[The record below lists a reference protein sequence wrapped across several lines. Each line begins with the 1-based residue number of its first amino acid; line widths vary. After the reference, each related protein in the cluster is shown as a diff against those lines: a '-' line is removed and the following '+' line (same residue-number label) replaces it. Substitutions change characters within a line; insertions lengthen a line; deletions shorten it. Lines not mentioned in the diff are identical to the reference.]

1 MMPRR
6 RISIRFALA
15 GVALAL
21 FVALAGL
28 AGWLL
33 PEVRPAAAHTATVSA
48 VSITTTP
55 ASGDSYYTGED
66 ITVRVTFNTHINGI
80 SNGQVRIVI
89 GSNTRTVSSNTNF
102 PNSSSVDFT
111 YRVVAGDQDTDGIT
125 VATNAL
131 SGTFRHQD
139 GGSSSS
145 ALNRTLPNT
154 LSTAQAAH
162 KVNVPVDY
170 DTDDDNL
177 IDITTLAQLNA
188 IRHDLDGNGDPASG
202 AGTTAYNTAFPH
214 RVTSATGRMGCAAT
228 CAGYELMVDLDFDTD
243 DDDDVDSNDDYPNWS
258 PLGTYTSTF
267 QGNGHTISNLTISSS
282 TPSGKLGLFSELG
295 SGGTI
300 SAVGMINPSVSGS
313 GDSQESGAL
322 AGKNSGTINA
332 AFTSGGSVASSGT
345 SSTLTGGLVGWN
357 SGTIRASYSTT
368 AVSRSRGGGF
378 TSGLVGTNFN
388 GTIIASYAAGSVTG
402 TDGRHCLAHSS
413 TATNSY
419 YDSTLC
425 THGSGVGTGQT
436 TTALQSPT
444 AYGTGAS
451 IYANWNINVDGD
463 TSTGA
468 MTTGADDPWHFGAN
482 NQYPILQYDRD
493 AAGIDWQRNP
503 SLARKD
509 YDANNNN
516 LIDVTTLAQ
525 LDAIRYDGDG
535 DGAVTGAARFNYAA
549 AFPGLTAGMGCPDGC
564 IGYELRA
571 SLDFDTDTAG
581 DRTDDDYY
589 NAGAG
594 WTPIG
599 TGTARFTGTFRGNG
613 HTLSNLHINAPAATL
628 QVGLFGVINGPVSG
642 VGLPN
647 ASVTGAHNELFA
659 GVLVGEVHPQGSVTA
674 SWATGSVTSSS
685 ATSHVKR
692 IGGLVGNNVGAVRA
706 SYADVSV
713 TADAAATTI
722 YAGGLVGN
730 TGTPDVPGAGAV
742 EASYATG
749 AVSGGTSAASYVG
762 GLAGGLSGTPSITA
776 SYATGTVTAA
786 GGNIGGLVGNVP
798 SGATI
803 IESYWDSITSGID
816 DDADTDAP
824 EGKKTYELRDPT
836 TYGASSTP
844 ELYGREN
851 WNRDFDNLDGDNHF
865 YTGIDDPWDFGSS
878 TQYPVLHY
886 GVLNANT
893 AAQFAR
899 QPSISTDSSLTAL
912 AVGAPFALSPAFA
925 AGTTEYT
932 AALPSS
938 NPGAITVTAT
948 PATGAVRSISAQAS
962 PADAITDDA
971 DTVAP
976 GHQVALFGP
985 TMVITVTVTAPD
997 GSTTDY
1003 TITIEN
1009 VPNNNYDSDGDGLI
1023 EVTTLAHLNAIRYD
1037 LNGDGAADS
1046 ATNQATYAAAF
1057 PYPAGGAV
1065 CPTTCTGYE
1074 LMADLDFDT
1083 DGTPGVGSGD
1093 AYPTWT
1099 PIGTTGAPYTATFR
1113 GNNYVID
1120 QLTIRSTANEVAV
1133 QAGLFGAASGAIES
1147 VALTGVD
1154 ITGRYTGASNSP
1166 QNAYEVGALVGYL
1179 DGSVRSSSAAGA
1191 IGITVPSD
1199 PLVRG
1204 KHYAR
1209 VGGLVGRAGDGTT
1222 ITASYSTVA
1231 VTVNSATLS
1240 TILDNVG
1247 GLVGRLEGSS
1257 GSPSTLAAAYAH
1269 GTVAATGGAGLVG
1282 HVTGN
1287 VTVSATYAYASVTGT
1302 SNSATRGLINT
1313 FDGGAT
1319 ISNSYWDTDAT
1330 GYFDDNGDDAPEG
1343 VNRSDLRSPTTYGTT
1358 GIYSG
1363 WNVDVG
1369 GTSANDDP
1377 WSFGTNAQYPI
1388 LQYGYDARGIQRQR
1402 SPGATAVN
1410 YDTNDNNL
1418 IDVNSLAKLNA
1429 MRYDLD
1435 GDGLSSAGAG
1445 AVTYAAAFPGVS
1457 TAMGCPD
1464 GCAGYELRA
1473 NLNFNTGMAVRTDD
1487 AYYNGGAGWTPIRN
1501 YNSTFQGNGHTIAN
1515 LHVNASPGLH
1525 HVGLFGPSAAIV
1537 SGLGLPSVSITGA
1550 SNGLRAGALIGTLWA
1565 GGSVT
1570 ASWATG
1576 SVTST
1581 NTDGNEKFVGGL
1593 VGRDFAPIRASYA
1606 DVTVAA
1612 STATTATKVNAGGLV
1627 GKLPYGSIT
1636 ASYATGAVTGG
1647 YGADSYAGGLA
1658 GQLESGTEPAITA
1671 SYATGTVTA
1680 GAGAN
1685 TGGLAGNA
1693 PADATITDSYW
1704 DTQTSS
1710 IADTD
1715 PSTSAGAGQTTA
1727 NLQTPTAYV
1736 SGIYSAWNVDVDN
1749 ADADDDFATG
1759 NDDPWD
1765 FGPDDKYPALKYG
1778 VLSTDTTAQFNRQP
1792 TIGALSGLT
1801 LTGLTLS
1808 PPFDTETLAYTATLP
1823 DGATNATV
1831 TIDAMPA
1838 SGATPSYSTV
1848 AGGASP
1854 VTTDADGDT
1863 TGHQVILRGATTTI
1877 TIIVTPQRGTIRSY
1891 VVTITVPE
1899 NDYDTDDDGLIDVT
1913 TLAQLDAIRYD
1924 LNGDGGVD
1932 SASGTLAYASAYLY
1946 PAAGMGCQLTD
1957 HDSDSN
1963 TPDQATCTGYELLA
1977 DLDFDTDGD
1986 NDVADPPYD
1995 NWTPIGTD
2003 STPYS
2008 GTFQGNGHIISNLN
2022 VNTGADVAT
2031 VGLFGVASGAISAVG
2046 LPNASVAGARDST
2059 AIGALAGTLRSTGTV
2074 TSGWATGSVTSSS
2087 TGSAL
2092 KSVGGL
2098 VGYNAGAV
2106 RASYA
2111 DVTVTAANTAP
2122 TVHAGG
2128 LAGYLFGGTVT
2139 ASYATGAVAGGATSA
2154 SHTGGLAGVMNNS
2167 SSASITASYAT
2178 GAVTSGALANTGG
2191 LVATRPASATVT
2203 ISYWDTQT
2211 SGISTGIG
2219 SGRTTSALKTP
2230 TAYGTSG
2237 IYSDWNVDVDADTST
2252 GDSSGLD
2259 DPWYFGTAN
2268 EYPILQYGR
2277 DAVSIDRQRGSTAED
2292 YANGNNLID
2301 VATLAQLDA
2310 IRYDLNGDGVTATGA
2325 DAAKYAAAFPG
2336 LSRGMDCP
2344 ATCAGYE
2351 LTASLDFDTTD
2362 DDDVAD
2368 APYANW
2374 TPIGTYTSTF
2384 DGNGHTIANLTINAA
2399 ATVADIGL
2407 FNALGSDGVISGV
2420 GLPDASITG
2429 AAGILDAGALVGEN
2443 EGTITASWATGSVTS
2458 GSTAAAGFKRLGGLA
2473 GFASG
2478 AVRASYADVSVTADS
2493 TAAQY
2498 VIAGGLVGRL
2508 NGGAVTASYAMGD
2521 VSGGTG
2527 ATAYLGGLAGGL
2539 LTTLGTPTITASYAT
2554 GTVTGGT
2561 GVNAGGL
2568 AGNPSDGTVT
2578 DSYWDTDT
2586 SGITGAGGQTTSGLQ
2601 TPTAYDS
2608 SIYAN
2613 WNVDVDGNAGTGDAD
2628 GNDDPWHFGYDV
2640 QYPVLKYDGLDVL
2653 TQGRDTILFSIAEV
2667 EIDEGAS
2674 ADYTVRLG
2682 GQPNAAV
2689 TVTIASDNT
2698 DVTIDDG
2705 DGVFGSDET
2714 LNFSTTNWNT
2724 AQPVTV
2730 KAARD
2735 DDLADGTA
2743 TLTHTAAG
2751 MNSGFDGV
2759 TAALPVAIE
2768 DTVTPTINLTRGGTE
2783 ITELSINEAGTPS
2796 VTYDVALSDQPL
2808 QDVTVTITV
2817 PSAPI
2822 DYTDAV
2828 QINKAGGTFGSSQTL
2843 TFTPTNYNTT
2853 QPVTIRT
2860 RIDSDDDNESIALGH
2875 AAADATSGMVSGYA
2889 DISATL
2895 TVKVTD
2901 KDTPNIQLSAAS
2913 LTVDEDDADG
2923 ESYTVRLT
2931 TSPSADVT
2939 VTVTAPA
2946 GLTIA
2951 GPDDPTAFTTSET
2964 LTFDAS
2970 NWDASTTTIM
2980 VKAVGDDDLTDET
2993 GLTITHVAASADSN
3007 YNTLSQSLPATIRDD
3022 DIGAITLSPTAI
3034 AVTEGDT
3041 AGATYT
3047 VRLSNQP
3054 SDTVTVSIS
3063 NDATKTTVTPTA
3075 LSFNAS
3081 TWNRPQRVTVKAV
3094 ADAADLA
3101 NATDTLT
3108 HTPSATGGYQASAAE
3123 DLTVTVQDTT
3133 APGISLN
3140 KNGLNI
3146 EVGNSDTYEVELDAT
3161 PATTTAVAITLASGN
3176 TAVTVNPN
3184 TLNFTAANV
3193 PQMVTVTY
3201 ANADG
3206 EHDATEL
3213 VHTPSIRGIASE
3225 VTTLPVLLREA
3236 GGATTSPVLIA
3247 PPLRGNTAEYT
3258 IATKTLTIIG
3268 AADIPEGITVRTV
3281 QGVNADL
3288 TITFSAA
3295 TTTIP
3300 RTRTGYTLDGDTL
3313 VDINP
3318 VPPPPGGLRI
3328 CLPLPQGGGST
3339 APQLMRYDGS
3349 SWQTVPSTVQ
3359 NGKVCGTVTDFSPFI
3374 TGRPIATTGG
3384 GPTTGGPTDGGNGN
3398 GNTGGTPET
3407 GSGNGGGG
3415 GGTPAPRPTPTP
3427 APRPTPAPT
3436 PTPTATPAP
3445 QPTPTPAPT
3454 PTPTPAP
3461 PAVAPT
3467 APPPT
3472 AAPPTQSPPV
3482 AAIVP
3487 QPAVIGDITFS
3498 INNPLPGSALM
3509 VEFPVTNPGAVTAEY
3524 QLTLEIAGEVVQ
3536 RQTLTIPPGQTQN
3549 LQLPIVA
3556 PDARSEVTV
3565 RVDGQSQI
3573 AILTPAMAAP
3583 TPAAGGETVVTTPAV
3598 EPARGGAPWL
3608 IIGIIAVIAL
3618 AIIGGGIA
3626 LLRRRRG

>member
-1 MMPRR
+1 
-6 RISIRFALA
+6 
-15 GVALAL
+15 
-21 FVALAGL
+21 
-28 AGWLL
+28 
-33 PEVRPAAAHTATVSA
+33 
-48 VSITTTP
+48 
-55 ASGDSYYTGED
+55 
-66 ITVRVTFNTHINGI
+66 
-80 SNGQVRIVI
+80 
-89 GSNTRTVSSNTNF
+89 
-102 PNSSSVDFT
+102 
-111 YRVVAGDQDTDGIT
+111 
-125 VATNAL
+125 
-131 SGTFRHQD
+131 
-139 GGSSSS
+139 
-145 ALNRTLPNT
+145 
-154 LSTAQAAH
+154 
-162 KVNVPVDY
+162 
-170 DTDDDNL
+170 
-177 IDITTLAQLNA
+177 
-188 IRHDLDGNGDPASG
+188 
-202 AGTTAYNTAFPH
+202 
-214 RVTSATGRMGCAAT
+214 MG
-228 CAGYELMVDLDFDTD
+228 
-243 DDDDVDSNDDYPNWS
+243 
-258 PLGTYTSTF
+258 
-267 QGNGHTISNLTISSS
+267 
-282 TPSGKLGLFSELG
+282 FS
-295 SGGTI
+295 
-300 SAVGMINPSVSGS
+300 
-313 GDSQESGAL
+313 
-322 AGKNSGTINA
+322 
-332 AFTSGGSVASSGT
+332 
-345 SSTLTGGLVGWN
+345 
-357 SGTIRASYSTT
+357 
-368 AVSRSRGGGF
+368 
-378 TSGLVGTNFN
+378 
-388 GTIIASYAAGSVTG
+388 
-402 TDGRHCLAHSS
+402 
-413 TATNSY
+413 
-419 YDSTLC
+419 
-425 THGSGVGTGQT
+425 
-436 TTALQSPT
+436 
-444 AYGTGAS
+444 YGT
-451 IYANWNINVDGD
+451 
-463 TSTGA
+463 
-468 MTTGADDPWHFGAN
+468 
-482 NQYPILQYDRD
+482 
-493 AAGIDWQRNP
+493 
-503 SLARKD
+503 
-509 YDANNNN
+509 
-516 LIDVTTLAQ
+516 
-525 LDAIRYDGDG
+525 
-535 DGAVTGAARFNYAA
+535 
-549 AFPGLTAGMGCPDGC
+549 
-564 IGYELRA
+564 
-571 SLDFDTDTAG
+571 
-581 DRTDDDYY
+581 
-589 NAGAG
+589 
-594 WTPIG
+594 
-599 TGTARFTGTFRGNG
+599 
-613 HTLSNLHINAPAATL
+613 
-628 QVGLFGVINGPVSG
+628 
-642 VGLPN
+642 
-647 ASVTGAHNELFA
+647 
-659 GVLVGEVHPQGSVTA
+659 
-674 SWATGSVTSSS
+674 
-685 ATSHVKR
+685 
-692 IGGLVGNNVGAVRA
+692 VRA

-713 TADAAATTI
+713 TASDAATQVR
-722 YAGGLVGN
+722 AGGLVGSI
-730 TGTPDVPGAGAV
+730 GTIVATGAGTV
-742 EASYATG
+742 TASYATG

-762 GLAGGLSGTPSITA
+762 GLVGQLPTSGTPTITA
-776 SYATGTVTAA
+776 SYATGTATSTASSVNA
-786 GGNIGGLVGNVP
+786 GGLAGN
-798 SGATI
+798 
-803 IESYWDSITSGID
+803 
-816 DDADTDAP
+816 
-824 EGKKTYELRDPT
+824 
-836 TYGASSTP
+836 
-844 ELYGREN
+844 N
-851 WNRDFDNLDGDNHF
+851 
-865 YTGIDDPWDFGSS
+865 
-878 TQYPVLHY
+878 
-886 GVLNANT
+886 
-893 AAQFAR
+893 
-899 QPSISTDSSLTAL
+899 
-912 AVGAPFALSPAFA
+912 
-925 AGTTEYT
+925 
-932 AALPSS
+932 
-938 NPGAITVTAT
+938 
-948 PATGAVRSISAQAS
+948 
-962 PADAITDDA
+962 PADATIA
-971 DTVAP
+971 D
-976 GHQVALFGP
+976 
-985 TMVITVTVTAPD
+985 
-997 GSTTDY
+997 
-1003 TITIEN
+1003 
-1009 VPNNNYDSDGDGLI
+1009 
-1023 EVTTLAHLNAIRYD
+1023 
-1037 LNGDGAADS
+1037 
-1046 ATNQATYAAAF
+1046 
-1057 PYPAGGAV
+1057 
-1065 CPTTCTGYE
+1065 
-1074 LMADLDFDT
+1074 
-1083 DGTPGVGSGD
+1083 
-1093 AYPTWT
+1093 
-1099 PIGTTGAPYTATFR
+1099 
-1113 GNNYVID
+1113 
-1120 QLTIRSTANEVAV
+1120 
-1133 QAGLFGAASGAIES
+1133 
-1147 VALTGVD
+1147 
-1154 ITGRYTGASNSP
+1154 
-1166 QNAYEVGALVGYL
+1166 
-1179 DGSVRSSSAAGA
+1179 
-1191 IGITVPSD
+1191 
-1199 PLVRG
+1199 
-1204 KHYAR
+1204 
-1209 VGGLVGRAGDGTT
+1209 
-1222 ITASYSTVA
+1222 
-1231 VTVNSATLS
+1231 
-1240 TILDNVG
+1240 
-1247 GLVGRLEGSS
+1247 
-1257 GSPSTLAAAYAH
+1257 
-1269 GTVAATGGAGLVG
+1269 
-1282 HVTGN
+1282 
-1287 VTVSATYAYASVTGT
+1287 
-1302 SNSATRGLINT
+1302 
-1313 FDGGAT
+1313 
-1319 ISNSYWDTDAT
+1319 SYWDTDT
-1330 GYFDDNGDDAPEG
+1330 
-1343 VNRSDLRSPTTYGTT
+1343 S
-1358 GIYSG
+1358 GI
-1363 WNVDVG
+1363 
-1369 GTSANDDP
+1369 
-1377 WSFGTNAQYPI
+1377 
-1388 LQYGYDARGIQRQR
+1388 
-1402 SPGATAVN
+1402 
-1410 YDTNDNNL
+1410 
-1418 IDVNSLAKLNA
+1418 
-1429 MRYDLD
+1429 
-1435 GDGLSSAGAG
+1435 
-1445 AVTYAAAFPGVS
+1445 
-1457 TAMGCPD
+1457 
-1464 GCAGYELRA
+1464 
-1473 NLNFNTGMAVRTDD
+1473 
-1487 AYYNGGAGWTPIRN
+1487 
-1501 YNSTFQGNGHTIAN
+1501 
-1515 LHVNASPGLH
+1515 
-1525 HVGLFGPSAAIV
+1525 
-1537 SGLGLPSVSITGA
+1537 
-1550 SNGLRAGALIGTLWA
+1550 
-1565 GGSVT
+1565 
-1570 ASWATG
+1570 
-1576 SVTST
+1576 
-1581 NTDGNEKFVGGL
+1581 
-1593 VGRDFAPIRASYA
+1593 
-1606 DVTVAA
+1606 
-1612 STATTATKVNAGGLV
+1612 
-1627 GKLPYGSIT
+1627 
-1636 ASYATGAVTGG
+1636 
-1647 YGADSYAGGLA
+1647 
-1658 GQLESGTEPAITA
+1658 
-1671 SYATGTVTA
+1671 
-1680 GAGAN
+1680 
-1685 TGGLAGNA
+1685 
-1693 PADATITDSYW
+1693 ADA
-1704 DTQTSS
+1704 
-1710 IADTD
+1710 D

-1727 NLQTPTAYV
+1727 NLQTPTAYG
-1736 SGIYSAWNVDVDN
+1736 SGIYSAWDVDVDN
-1749 ADADDDFATG
+1749 ADADDDFTTG

-1765 FGPDDKYPALKYG
+1765 FGADDKYPALQYG

-1792 TIGALSGLT
+1792 TIGTLSGLT
-1801 LTGLTLS
+1801 LNGAMLTT
-1808 PPFDTETLAYTATLP
+1808 PFDPETLAYTATLP
-1823 DGATNATV
+1823 PGATNATV
-1831 TIDAMPA
+1831 TIAATPA
-1838 SGATPSYSTV
+1838 GGATASYRTV

-1854 VTTDADGDT
+1854 VTADADGDT

-1877 TIIVTPQRGTIRSY
+1877 TVIVTPQRGTERNY
-1891 VVTITVPE
+1891 VVTIAVPE
-1899 NDYDTDDDGLIDVT
+1899 EDYDADDDGLIDVT
-1913 TLAQLDAIRYD
+1913 TLEQLDAIRYD

-1986 NDVADPPYD
+1986 DDVADPPYD

-2003 STPYS
+2003 GTPYS

-2031 VGLFGVASGAISAVG
+2031 VGLFGTASGAISGVG

-2059 AIGALAGTLRSTGTV
+2059 AIGALAGTLQSTGTV

-2154 SHTGGLAGVMNNS
+2154 SHTGGLAGAMSNS
-2167 SSASITASYAT
+2167 SSSSITASYAT

-2219 SGRTTSALKTP
+2219 SGRTTSALQTP

-2259 DPWYFGTAN
+2259 DPWYFGTAS

-2277 DAVSIDRQRGSTAED
+2277 DAVAIDRQRGSTAVN

-2310 IRYDLNGDGVTATGA
+2310 IRYDLNGDGVSATGA

-2351 LTASLDFDTTD
+2351 LTANLDFDTDD

-2384 DGNGHTIANLTINAA
+2384 DGNNHTIANLTINAA

-2443 EGTITASWATGSVTS
+2443 EGTITASWATGSVTA

-2493 TAAQY
+2493 TAAQF

-2527 ATAYLGGLAGGL
+2527 GGAYLGGLAGGL

-2568 AGNPSDGTVT
+2568 AGNPSGGTVT

-2601 TPTAYDS
+2601 TPTAYGS
-2608 SIYAN
+2608 GIYAN

-2674 ADYTVRLG
+2674 AAYMVRLG
-2682 GQPNAAV
+2682 GRPNAAV

-2751 MNSGFDGV
+2751 DGSGFAGV

-2768 DTVTPTINLTRGGTE
+2768 DTITPTIQLTSGGNE
-2783 ITELSINEAGTPS
+2783 ITELNINEAGTPT
-2796 VTYDVALSDQPL
+2796 VIYDVALSDQPL

-2828 QINKAGGTFGSSQTL
+2828 QINKTGGTFGSSQTL
-2843 TFTPTNYNTT
+2843 TFTPTNYSTT
-2853 QPVTIRT
+2853 QPVTIQT
-2860 RIDSDDDNESIALGH
+2860 QIDSDDDNENVALGH
-2875 AAADATSGMVSGYA
+2875 AAADATSGMTSGYA
-2889 DISATL
+2889 DITATL
-2895 TVKVTD
+2895 TVKVID
-2901 KDTPNIQLSAAS
+2901 KDTPNIQLSEPS
-2913 LTVDEDDADG
+2913 LTVDEDDPTG

-2931 TSPSADVT
+2931 TAPSAPVM

-2946 GLTIA
+2946 GLTID
-2951 GPDDPTAFTTSET
+2951 GPDAATAFTTSET

-2970 NWDASTTTIM
+2970 NWDTSTTTIT

-3022 DIGAITLSPTAI
+3022 DTGAITLSPTAI

-3075 LSFNAS
+3075 LSFDAS
-3081 TWNRPQRVTVKAV
+3081 TWNAPQTVTVKAV

-3101 NATDTLT
+3101 NAIDTLT
-3108 HTPSATGGYQASAAE
+3108 HTPSETGGYQASAAE

-3133 APGISLN
+3133 VPGITLSET
-3140 KNGLNI
+3140 GLNI
-3146 EVGNSDTYEVELDAT
+3146 QVGNSDTYNVRLDAA
-3161 PATTTAVAITLASGN
+3161 PATTTVVAITLASGN
-3176 TAVTVNPN
+3176 TAVTVSPE
-3184 TLNFTAANV
+3184 TLNFTAANA
-3193 PQMVTVTY
+3193 PQTVTVTY

-3206 EHDATEL
+3206 AHDATEL
-3213 VHTPSIRGIASE
+3213 VHTPSILGIASD

-3300 RTRTGYTLDGDTL
+3300 RTRSGYTLDADTL

-3328 CLPLPQGGGST
+3328 CLPIPQGGGST

-3398 GNTGGTPET
+3398 TGGTPET
-3407 GSGNGGGG
+3407 GNGGGGGGGGGSFG
-3415 GGTPAPRPTPTP
+3415 GGTPAPRPAPTP
-3427 APRPTPAPT
+3427 APKPTPAPT

-3445 QPTPTPAPT
+3445 QPTPTPAPA

-3467 APPPT
+3467 TPPPT
-3472 AAPPTQSPPV
+3472 AAPPTQPPPV

-3498 INNPLPGSALM
+3498 INNPPPGSALM

-3556 PDARSEVTV
+3556 PDARAEVTV

-3583 TPAAGGETVVTTPAV
+3583 TPAAGGQTVAGTPAV
-3598 EPARGGAPWL
+3598 EQTGGGAPWL
-3608 IIGIIAVIAL
+3608 LIGIIAVIAL
-3618 AIIGGGIA
+3618 VIIGGGIA
-3626 LLRRRRG
+3626 LLVRRRA